1 MKSPKNKQ
9 GTLLYEEI
17 VSLFLLGGFGTVI
30 LNSWHMWNDK
40 INREQIELSYER
52 TILNEIR
59 QKL

>member
-1 MKSPKNKQ
+1 MKLPKNKQ
-9 GTLLYEEI
+9 GTLLYEGI
-17 VSLFLLGGFGTVI
+17 VSLFLLGGFRTVI

>member
-9 GTLLYEEI
+9 GTLLYEGI
-17 VSLFLLGGFGTVI
+17 VSLFLLGSFGAVI